1 MGYPPYQGLSGSCQQ
16 PHVHLR
22 VNGFSQVRQSQ
33 PYLLE
38 EFAWEDSTAQ
48 TGSGETL
55 FHVCPSPVPACCPC
69 QVTYQESCPCVCIAK
84 VTVYTP
90 ASFRML
96 NLWTFLG
103 HHGPRSLRPSI
114 KSRAIKA
121 PLVGL
126 PGPSL
131 SAVNLCLETSAGRH
145 LKRSN
150 LPEAL
155 VPRELH
161 LWDSGDIPQKS
172 QYPLTKGLPMPPEIS
187 VSHVC
192 ET

>member
-1 MGYPPYQGLSGSCQQ
+1 MSRPLRKGTTHLSSLRSFLGFPPYQGLSGSCQQ
-16 PHVHLR
+16 PHIHLR

-33 PYLLE
+33 PYLLDE
-38 EFAWEDSTAQ
+38 SAWEDSTAQ

-69 QVTYQESCPCVCIAK
+69 QVTYQESCPCVCIAE

-90 ASFRML
+90 AFFRML
-96 NLWTFLG
+96 NLWAFLG

-145 LKRSN
+145 
-150 LPEAL
+150 
-155 VPRELH
+155 
-161 LWDSGDIPQKS
+161 
-172 QYPLTKGLPMPPEIS
+172 
-187 VSHVC
+187 
-192 ET
+192 